1 VDEASADQISAEV
14 VGEAP
19 APPRRPATR
28 PYSQLIS
35 AALLLILAVLTI
47 DVLVHGPLT
56 SLDEHVRTAVLARAD
71 SPAWRW
77 LSDTPHRPARLLTDL
92 GMNTVAVPILAA
104 VAVAVAIRRHTL
116 RPLLIAVTGVALL
129 LATVIP
135 AKIIIGRSGPG
146 LPAIL
151 PGHLGVFPSG
161 HTSTACIC
169 FSLAVLMLVAGQ
181 PPRTRYLALGG
192 LALLWLGVGAAL
204 VWCDYHWFTDVV
216 AAWALSGLVIQLT
229 FWINRAG
236 RPLDGRPL

>member
-1 VDEASADQISAEV
+1 MDEASADQISAEV

-28 PYSQLIS
+28 PYSRLIS

-47 DVLVHGPLT
+47 DVLMHGPLT
-56 SLDEHVRTAVLARAD
+56 SLDERIRVAVLAWAD

-77 LSDTPHRPARLLTDL
+77 LSDTPHRPAKLLTDL

-104 VAVAVAIRRHTL
+104 AAVAVAIWRHTL
-116 RPLLIAVTGVALL
+116 RPLLIAVTGVVLL

-146 LPAIL
+146 LPAIV

-181 PPRTRYLALGG
+181 PARTRYLALGG

-216 AAWALSGLVIQLT
+216 AGWALSGLVIQLT